1 MNASYQR
8 LVSGVLTVSSLA
20 INVWVFGD
28 SIDKENDWLTA
39 EQQDALN
46 FIQLLLGLFQLYLF
60 FRTTR

>member
-28 SIDKENDWLTA
+28 SIDKENDWMT
-39 EQQDALN
+39 EQQQDVLN
-46 FIQLLLGLFQLYLF
+46 FIQLLLGLVQLYLF
-60 FRTTR
+60 FRSTR